1 MKENYQLTTD
11 EIKKEYQLTDFTHG
25 LSTQAVEKRLA
36 DEGRNIIEVK
46 PTPSGNYSY
55 ASLTILLSTF
65 Y

>member
-1 MKENYQLTTD
+1 MGKMKENYQLTTD

-46 PTPSGNYSY
+46 PTP
-55 ASLTILLSTF
+55 
-65 Y
+65 